1 MGKSDV
7 KITHAKVLKIKS
19 VYWPISLGTFIQSNR
34 EKSKSSNENNKC
46 YDRSIGVQLLALSGK
61 YDGPTNRLTL
71 NQTDLPNNNNRRTY
85 VDEPVLMYFC

>member
-34 EKSKSSNENNKC
+34 EKSKSSNEN
-46 YDRSIGVQLLALSGK
+46 DRSIGVQLLALSGK
-61 YDGPTNRLTL
+61 YDRPTNRITI
-71 NQTDLPNNNNRRTY
+71 NHPSTKPTYQTTTTDGH
-85 VDEPVLMYFC
+85 M